1 MMIDSSKYYIDTWID
16 KGSPNE
22 WRFIRF
28 YGEPDTLRRGEAWDS
43 LRILNHHP
51 DVPWLCASDFNEIV
65 RQEEKL
71 GGATRHQGQMQL
83 FRDVLDEYGFL
94 DLGFVGNRFTW
105 SKHIADGH
113 SIWERLD
120 RGVVNVNWFIQF
132 PGTIPGTIVH
142 HLHCTS
148 SDHMPQYIN
157 LSGLEIPSRK
167 KLFRFEEMWLSDM

>member
-1 MMIDSSKYYIDTWID
+1 MFIAKTLADEARLDMIQQNIDFECKWVVLRVGHGGGLVLFWKSSVNLVVIDSSKYYIDTWID
-16 KGSPNE
+16 KDSPNE
-22 WRFIRF
+22 WRFTRF
-28 YGEPDTLRRGEAWDS
+28 YGEPDTLRQGEAWDS

-51 DVPWLCASDFNEIV
+51 DVPWLCAGDFNEIV

-83 FRDVLDEYGFL
+83 FRDVLDECGFL

-120 RGVVNVNWFIQF
+120 RGVVNVNWFI
-132 PGTIPGTIVH
+132 
-142 HLHCTS
+142 
-148 SDHMPQYIN
+148 
-157 LSGLEIPSRK
+157 
-167 KLFRFEEMWLSDM
+167 